1 MSYLKQISDKE
12 LKEGIERFVQEAE
25 AKYVPSV
32 TLDTVIFGF
41 HDNKLKVL
49 LLRFAQTAHFV
60 LPGGY
65 LSREEDLDAAALRV
79 LRERTGLDNIFLEQF
94 YTSGN
99 KNRSSNST
107 AAQLLKE
114 LLGDLPADHWFNQRF
129 VSVCYYAL
137 VDDTKVNPT
146 PEPFFT
152 EFKWFDIEAVPELFY
167 DHNLIVEKALKRLQT
182 DLDTKLIGSKLMGD
196 SFTMNELQR
205 LYEAV
210 FQRPFVRTNFQRKML
225 SLGILE
231 RLEKQYTGKSHKAPF
246 LYRFARDPLTD

>member
-12 LKEGIERFVQEAE
+12 LKEGIEHFIQEAKG
-25 AKYVPSV
+25 KYVPSV

-49 LLRFAQTAHFV
+49 LLRFAQTAHFI

-65 LSREEDLDAAALRV
+65 LSKDEDLDMAALRV

-94 YTSGN
+94 YTSGK
-99 KNRSSNST
+99 KNRTSNSIVS
-107 AAQLLKE
+107 QLMKD
-114 LLGDLPADHWFNQRF
+114 LLGNLPADHWFNQRF

-137 VDDTKVNPT
+137 VDDTKVNPK

-152 EFKWFDIEAVPELFY
+152 EFKWFDIEAIPVLLY

-182 DLDTKLIGSKLMGD
+182 DLDTKLVGSKLMRD
-196 SFTMNELQR
+196 SFTMNELQK

-210 FQRPFVRTNFQRKML
+210 FQHPFVRTNFQRKML

-231 RLEKQYTGKSHKAPF
+231 RLEKQYTGKSHKAPY
-246 LYRFARDPLTD
+246 LYRFTKDPLED